1 MKMIFKNINILD
13 ENFEIMEGGYLATE
27 SGKISYVGEKKPNEK
42 FDRETDTSRVC
53 KQPLSFAY
61 VPPERVW

>member
-27 SGKISYVGEKKPNEK
+27 SGKISYVGEKKK
-42 FDRETDTSRVC
+42 VLLYL
-53 KQPLSFAY
+53 PLTIKN
-61 VPPERVW
+61 

>member
-42 FDRETDTSRVC
+42 FDREIEGRGKLKV
-53 KQPLSFAY
+53 
-61 VPPERVW
+61 

>member
-1 MKMIFKNINILD
+1 MIFKNINILD

-42 FDRETDTSRVC
+42 FDREIEYQC
-53 KQPLSFAY
+53 
-61 VPPERVW
+61 EVWDCVSI